1 MYTPFGPLEFGR
13 PGQRSAVKGVHMASV
28 RERAQAVTETILRG
42 LRVNLDDADLEAVS
56 TIIEQALAD
65 AAQDQERKDLKRIA
79 DVQAS
84 AHAHLSRLLN
94 ASPAV
99 DLLPCGQRRL

>member
-1 MYTPFGPLEFGR
+1 
-13 PGQRSAVKGVHMASV
+13 MASV

-42 LRVNLDDADLEAVS
+42 LRVNPGDADLEAVS
-56 TIIEQALAD
+56 MIIEQALAE

-84 AHAHLSRLLN
+84 AHAHL
-94 ASPAV
+94 PAFST
-99 DLLPCGQRRL
+99 PRRR